1 MLECD
6 VTIKNRL
13 GLHARAAAKLVGVA
27 SGYAA
32 EVTLEKNGQRIN
44 GKSIMGVMMLA
55 ASKGTALRLTVDGE
69 GETEAM
75 QALVGLIDGKFGEG
89 E

>member
-75 QALVGLIDGKFGEG
+75 QALVGLIDDKFGEG

>member
-1 MLECD
+1 MLERE
-6 VTIKNRL
+6 VIIQNRL
-13 GLHARAAAKLVGVA
+13 GLHARAAAKLVGIA

-32 EVTLEKNGQRIN
+32 EITLEKNGQRIN

-55 ASKGTALRLTVDGE
+55 ASKGTTLRLTVDGE

-75 QALVGLIDGKFGEG
+75 QALVGLIDDKIGEG

>member
-1 MLECD
+1 MLERE
-6 VTIKNRL
+6 VVIKNRL

-75 QALVGLIDGKFGEG
+75 QALVGLIDDKFGEG